1 MNDILESFKPIASS
15 SEQASDLELLERQD
29 KILAELHKARKKL
42 KKAEKAGKS
51 SKNIQKKVKKLKKEN
66 KKLQGLLQFA
76 KQAPAKGQWHGVIEK
91 SVPELI
97 KLATI
102 IVDRKLL
109 EKGR

>member
-15 SEQASDLELLERQD
+15 SEQASDLELLELQD
-29 KILAELHKARKKL
+29 KILADLHKARKKL

-51 SKNIQKKVKKLKKEN
+51 SKKIQKKIKKLKKEN
-66 KKLQGLLQFA
+66 KKLQGLLQFT

-97 KLATI
+97 KLVTVLA
-102 IVDRKLL
+102 DRKFLTK
-109 EKGR
+109 ER